1 VASCYRDLCNEI
13 LSLDGIASTTILS
26 MEGNILYSARKDGA
40 ELLLSRHEAEA
51 FIFRAAIRMG
61 TRKEFLE
68 KLGGINYAFAE
79 YGKVNQYTIPLD
91 REVKTLLLVCEDKK
105 KNHNSCSIA
114 STVEINKS
122 TTVPIITRIMAILTK
137 HGAR

>member
-1 VASCYRDLCNEI
+1 
-13 LSLDGIASTTILS
+13 
-26 MEGNILYSARKDGA
+26 MYSARKDGT

-91 REVKTLLLVCEDKK
+91 RDVKTLLLISEDKK
-105 KNHNSCSIA
+105 KNHGPSSLA
-114 STVEINKS
+114 SASEVNKS
-122 TTVPIITRIMAILTK
+122 TTVPIITRIMEILTK